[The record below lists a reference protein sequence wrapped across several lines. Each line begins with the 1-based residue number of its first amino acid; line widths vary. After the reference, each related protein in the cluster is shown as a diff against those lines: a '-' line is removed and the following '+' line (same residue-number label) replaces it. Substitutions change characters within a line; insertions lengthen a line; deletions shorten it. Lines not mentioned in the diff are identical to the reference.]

1 HPNLRPGAFARG
13 EVETTRQ
20 TRALIPQTAVMTDD
34 GVNFVFLVDEKSRV
48 QRQPIEVASS
58 RPEGVVVNDGLS
70 AGDRVVTL
78 AGPYLRAGETVRVA
92 E

>member
-1 HPNLRPGAFARG
+1 M
-13 EVETTRQ
+13 ETNRQ

-34 GVNFVFLVDEKSRV
+34 EKNFVLVVDDESRV
-48 QRQPIEVASS
+48 QRRVIEVAGS
-58 RPEGVVVNDGLS
+58 RPEGVVINAGLE

-78 AGPYLRAGETVRVA
+78 AGPYLREGETVRVA